1 MKAPS
6 SNTHTPVTRSHCRFH
21 KISLPKEEL
30 GPRIFFIVP
39 GCSLTRYKVIE
50 DEEIEDH
57 GDATYEESQRMV
69 EDIETLDLDPYIIKV
84 LKSLVGSEIMQ
95 QREVYYLPLPGENVV
110 RQPSTSTANAI
121 STASKGRASGVAS
134 TSISARGK
142 IGGDATLED
151 LGISETDS
159 DDKSSDD
166 SDYEAKPVARTKQA
180 TRKGPAPRK
189 PTKASNKRSRAAIAQ
204 DFTQVDEAEDARDSK
219 KTKLDEAQSSQPLLD
234 PPVHIP

>member
-1 MKAPS
+1 MKVPPLT
-6 SNTHTPVTRSHCRFH
+6 THTPVTRSHCRFH

-50 DEEIEDH
+50 DEEVEDH
-57 GDATYEESQRMV
+57 GDATYEESQHMV

-110 RQPSTSTANAI
+110 RQPSTSTANV
-121 STASKGRASGVAS
+121 ASITGKGRASGVPSA
-134 TSISARGK
+134 SISARGK
-142 IGGDATLED
+142 IGGDTTLED
-151 LGISETDS
+151 LGISDTES

-166 SDYEAKPVARTKQA
+166 SDYEAKPVARTKQTA
-180 TRKGPAPRK
+180 RKGPAPRK
-189 PTKASNKRSRAAIAQ
+189 PTKASNKRSRAAVAQ
-204 DFTQVDEAEDARDSK
+204 DSMQVDEAEEGRDAK
-219 KTKLDEAQSSQPLLD
+219 KTKLDESQSSQPLLD
-234 PPVHIP
+234 SPVHIP

>member
-6 SNTHTPVTRSHCRFH
+6 LTTHTPVTRSHCRFH

-50 DEEIEDH
+50 DEEVEDH

-95 QREVYYLPLPGENVV
+95 QREVYYLPLSGETVV
-110 RQPSTSTANAI
+110 RQPSTSTANVS
-121 STASKGRASGVAS
+121 STASKGRASGMPS

-142 IGGDATLED
+142 IGGDTTLED
-151 LGISETDS
+151 LGISDTES

-166 SDYEAKPVARTKQA
+166 SDYEAKPVARTKQTA
-180 TRKGPAPRK
+180 RKGPALRK
-189 PTKASNKRSRAAIAQ
+189 PMKASNKRSRAAVAQ
-204 DFTQVDEAEDARDSK
+204 DSIQVDEAEEGRDAK
-219 KTKLDEAQSSQPLLD
+219 KTKLDESRSPQPLLD
-234 PPVHIP
+234 SPVYIP